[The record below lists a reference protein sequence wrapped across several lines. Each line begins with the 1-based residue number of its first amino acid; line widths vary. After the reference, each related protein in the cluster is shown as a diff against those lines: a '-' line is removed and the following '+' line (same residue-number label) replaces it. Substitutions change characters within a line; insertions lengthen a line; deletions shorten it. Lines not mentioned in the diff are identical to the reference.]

1 MKTLISLRFDTL
13 FNNLWEKSKK
23 EANTLVIEDPSLPRK
38 RKRNGKLLS
47 GNETQVNCD
56 VEKFAIYYKCVYFN
70 AIDTVISSI
79 QDRFNQLG
87 FRTCEN
93 INQLLLNAV
102 NDKNYEEQLKNVL
115 ALCGDDLDIIKL
127 TAQLDRLKANISSDN
142 YLIKGIIKTLK
153 TISVTILLKSC

>member
-1 MKTLISLRFDTL
+1 M
-13 FNNLWEKSKK
+13 
-23 EANTLVIEDPSLPRK
+23 
-38 RKRNGKLLS
+38 
-47 GNETQVNCD
+47 GNKTQVYCD
-56 VEKFAIYYKCVYFN
+56 IEEMVIYYKRIYFN
-70 AIDTVISSI
+70 AIDTITACI